1 MKLKGL
7 AGHEW
12 MVTLIKVGLQ
22 EQIKDQYR
30 LGVINNLFC
39 ILIEA

>member
-12 MVTLIKVGLQ
+12 MVTLNTVGLQ